1 MSAMVKEV
9 YDAFR
14 SAGVSDELATAAALA
29 VPPRDELATKTDF
42 AKFRTEVKSDFAEF
56 RTEVKSDIAELR
68 TEFAELRTEFAELR
82 SEVKTDIAELRTEFA
97 ELRTEVK
104 TDIGEF
110 RTEFAELRTEVKTDI
125 GELRADT
132 RCDMKD
138 LEMRLTHRFYAAI
151 GLAVAAIKALDFL
164 LG

>member
-14 SAGVSDELATAAALA
+14 SAGVSDEQATAAALA

-68 TEFAELRTEFAELR
+68 TEFAELR
-82 SEVKTDIAELRTEFA
+82 SEVKTDIA
-97 ELRTEVK
+97 
-104 TDIGEF
+104 EF
-110 RTEFAELRTEVKTDI
+110 RTEFAELRMEVKTDI
-125 GELRADT
+125 GELRAET

-138 LEMRLTHRFYAAI
+138 LEMRMTHRFYAAI

>member
-14 SAGVSDELATAAALA
+14 SAGVSDEQATAAALA
-29 VPPRDELATKTDF
+29 VPPRDELATKTD
-42 AKFRTEVKSDFAEF
+42 
-56 RTEVKSDIAELR
+56 IAELR
-68 TEFAELRTEFAELR
+68 TEFAELRM
-82 SEVKTDIAELRTEFA
+82 EVKTDIAEL
-97 ELRTEVK
+97 
-104 TDIGEF
+104 

-138 LEMRLTHRFYAAI
+138 LEMRMTHRFYAAI